1 MISKKIIRDEGFSL
15 VELVLVIAGLS
26 ALASI
31 VAPNIVRYNKEG
43 QVDEAKALLS
53 TAAAECG
60 SQINAGANANEI
72 SPNSLKGKSLPGLYK
87 YTGSKTKSGDPS
99 CVSLILEDEGN
110 EVSRLTSLG
119 INISSN
125 PLSFEKF
132 AEFKHPDGELGCK
145 AWSLTKCSEGGEI
158 ERLKAEAAA
167 RAAEEQRLREIEER
181 YQAWLQG
188 PPPGS
193 GHYTADGKDKWAF
206 QGREVGD
213 EAGFLAAQEA
223 FYGRVAQEEFTAWL
237 NGPPKGDGNYTEYG
251 FNKWAFQGNE
261 VKDQDAYILA
271 KDNWEKEQFDIA
283 IFNGKKAGVTE
294 EITVYGRTGWVF
306 AGKSFESKAL
316 WNEEREASAAA
327 VAAAEAAAAAER
339 AAAQRAAEQAAA
351 ARAAAAGSSRTRAKN
366 ENQTGLSAG
375 GKVRT
380 RPTNPNPSPS
390 GPRRRRR

>member
-1 MISKKIIRDEGFSL
+1 MNTFKNSL
-15 VELVLVIAGLS
+15 KHSSGYSITELIVVIAGIS
-26 ALASI
+26 ALA
-31 VAPNIVRYNKEG
+31 AFATPNVVRYVKEG
-43 QVDEAKALLS
+43 QVDEAKALLN

-60 SQINAGANANEI
+60 SQINAGSSASEI

-110 EVSRLTSLG
+110 DESRLTSLG

-132 AEFKHPDGELGCK
+132 AEYKHPDGELGCK

-188 PPPGS
+188 PPAGS

-213 EAGFLAAQEA
+213 EAGYLAAQEA
-223 FYGRVAQEEFTAWL
+223 YFGRVAMKNYTEWL
-237 NGPPKGDGNYTEYG
+237 NGGGDGNYKKEG
-251 FNKWAFQGNE
+251 LDKWAFQGKE
-261 VKDQDAYILA
+261 VVDEAAYNVSKRAWEEQQFLA
-271 KDNWEKEQFDIA
+271 EVQKGKDNKSKQEISMYGFTKWVY
-283 IFNGKKAGVTE
+283 NGKE
-294 EITVYGRTGWVF
+294 F
-306 AGKSFESKAL
+306 SSS
-316 WNEEREASAAA
+316 NEW
-327 VAAAEAAAAAER
+327 
-339 AAAQRAAEQAAA
+339 QAAIQA
-351 ARAAAAGSSRTRAKN
+351 DNQNNNANTGAGSKN
-366 ENQTGLSAG
+366 NNDNANSGG
-375 GKVRT
+375 GKNQKPVIPGCVGGKLVIGQGKNKRVIT
-380 RPTNPNPSPS
+380 C
-390 GPRRRRR
+390 